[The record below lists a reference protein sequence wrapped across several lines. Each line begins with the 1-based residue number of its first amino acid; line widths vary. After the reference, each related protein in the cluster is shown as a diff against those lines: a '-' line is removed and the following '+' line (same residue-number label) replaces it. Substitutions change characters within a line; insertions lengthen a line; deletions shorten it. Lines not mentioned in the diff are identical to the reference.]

1 MDSSITFLSL
11 GRKWSASPVLYA
23 PTRIPT
29 WWGRPTK
36 MASLRSVTTGG
47 VSVQD
52 LVHSTWNL
60 PSKFK
65 SDSHK
70 WVIANHTWL
79 VITSWYNYNKSR
91 DSKKNQLVYILYIY
105 IYMYI
110 YIYIYTHVHQYQPKP
125 QGRLLNASEFSLPL
139 FHQSGVHAFTRSPVL
154 RLERLGTVG
163 R

>member
-1 MDSSITFLSL
+1 VYGILPQGALKSSKMKEISGPPIHLGAWMDSSITFLS
-11 GRKWSASPVLYA
+11 GRKWSESPVLYA

-70 WVIANHTWL
+70 WIIANHTWL
-79 VITSWYNYNKSR
+79 V
-91 DSKKNQLVYILYIY
+91 
-105 IYMYI
+105 
-110 YIYIYTHVHQYQPKP
+110 
-125 QGRLLNASEFSLPL
+125 
-139 FHQSGVHAFTRSPVL
+139 
-154 RLERLGTVG
+154 
-163 R
+163 